1 MKFKVFFER
10 DNRRRAGENNL
21 PVDITNNIVDKVF
34 NEIILPYKDKFLKQ
48 YNEVED
54 HPLLRHIRSYI
65 SGGQNGTGNVNDVK
79 NCDQIKFEYLKDV
92 AQKTNDDYFVFV
104 FKFVLLFR
112 ECINKFKK
120 LDGNIDKEYCE
131 VQGAEAAPDLCNEFI
146 TDFMESNDYFGM
158 NSDDNKTEF
167 IEVIQH
173 YCHWLFDNG
182 YTSSR
187 LTLLS

>member
-1 MKFKVFFER
+1 M
-10 DNRRRAGENNL
+10 
-21 PVDITNNIVDKVF
+21 TNNVVEKVF
-34 NEIILPYKDKFLKQ
+34 NDLVLPYKDKFLKQ

-54 HPLLRHIRSYI
+54 HPLLRDIR
-65 SGGQNGTGNVNDVK
+65 GNGNINEVK
-79 NCDQIKFEYLKDV
+79 TCDNIKFEYLKNV
-92 AQKTNDDYFVFV
+92 AQKTNDNYFVFV

-120 LDGNIDKEYCE
+120 LDGNIEREYCE

-146 TDFMESNDYFGM
+146 SDFMESNEYFGM
-158 NSDDNKTEF
+158 NSDENKTEF
-167 IEVIQH
+167 IEIIQH
-173 YCHWLFDNG
+173 YCYWLFENG